1 MDQKIVHIAFN
12 RNIYIQNQKNFWSH
26 TAGKVIKKYTFF
38 SLLGLACTA
47 IGYLDGKNAVDSFV
61 KSIGMGYLFYM
72 LMVWM
77 ALLERRVKFFKTVN
91 QRANQYEL
99 ESLDCTFIFNDA
111 GFEYVDKEK
120 QFRFNWSLLKP
131 VTAIKDNIVIAIKDP
146 AYLAFTISRRDIGDD
161 EYNELYQFLT
171 QKTASAG

>member
-1 MDQKIVHIAFN
+1 MDQKIVHVAFN
-12 RNIYIQNQKNFWSH
+12 RTIYIQNQKNLWSH
-26 TAGKVIKKYTFF
+26 AASKVIKKYIFF
-38 SLLGLACTA
+38 SLLALACAA
-47 IGYLDGKNAVDSFV
+47 IGFADNKNTVDSFARN
-61 KSIGMGYLFYM
+61 IGMGYLFYM
-72 LMVWM
+72 LIAWIG
-77 ALLERRVKFFKTVN
+77 LFERRIKFFKTVN

-131 VTAIKDNIVIAIKDP
+131 VTTIKDNIVITIKDP
-146 AYLAFTISRRDIGDD
+146 AYLAFTISRMNVGDD
-161 EYNELYQFLT
+161 KYNELYVFLT